1 MTLTAIL
8 ESSCPAQAFTSFGR
22 VVAFLSSF
30 PLFHENDR
38 RYVVVREPRSNCR
51 GIALPREL
59 GSFGKIVGG
68 LDARELR
75 SAAVTYAAVQVDQGG
90 HRYVTSRISTI
101 SRPVVSRR
109 VRSRPS
115 FSILD
120 ARDSPPP
127 NVTHYF
133 YRFLAAPGR
142 WYSIGGKNCR
152 QRERTSIA
160 GPHSRGTVLC
170 AAFHLQ
176 IFAIWRWAR
185 RCRKRWMKGI
195 SYSVTCISILEFLR
209 GRAFSFNSTNSFG
222 APVQW
227 ACCGAFGT
235 LSLMVILLI
244 FSRIYQVTLDVVC
257 GCDVIWWINSLY

>member
-1 MTLTAIL
+1 MSSPPQYPWQWAREQSTTSFSHFHMTLTAIL
-8 ESSCPAQAFTSFGR
+8 ESSCSALAFSSFER

-51 GIALPREL
+51 GIAPPREL

-133 YRFLAAPGR
+133 YRFWLRPVADIR
-142 WYSIGGKNCR
+142 LGKK
-152 QRERTSIA
+152 IA
-160 GPHSRGTVLC
+160 GNVS
-170 AAFHLQ
+170 
-176 IFAIWRWAR
+176 
-185 RCRKRWMKGI
+185 
-195 SYSVTCISILEFLR
+195 ELR
-209 GRAFSFNSTNSFG
+209 
-222 APVQW
+222 
-227 ACCGAFGT
+227 
-235 LSLMVILLI
+235 
-244 FSRIYQVTLDVVC
+244 
-257 GCDVIWWINSLY
+257 